1 MVMMMM
7 NMTKMI
13 RILIIG
19 LLLLLMMMMMM
30 MMMTMMMMMMM
41 MTMMMTTHLFSV
53 DMTMLP
59 PSPLATPSRFHW
71 MLQNKYNLDKY
82 KYKCKYKDKY
92 LGFGLP
98 ATAVHESRTDV
109 PATPRTACQFNINF

>member
-1 MVMMMM
+1 MM

-41 MTMMMTTHLFSV
+41 MTMMLMM
-53 DMTMLP
+53 MTMTMMTMMMMTMTVTWWEKVGKLVVLWIEAK
-59 PSPLATPSRFHW
+59 PSKAETSEEGISKNNSNMNNIISILTAT
-71 MLQNKYNLDKY
+71 
-82 KYKCKYKDKY
+82 
-92 LGFGLP
+92 
-98 ATAVHESRTDV
+98 TT
-109 PATPRTACQFNINF
+109 T